1 MRLRVVSRPFSICL
15 LYTSFKSPIF
25 IITGF
30 VPVFFD
36 NAVFATIA
44 NKNGGVRG
52 LAVTTFISGIIQVLG
67 GAIAVAIFGMKE
79 YGGWIGNFDWDTMWP
94 VIGLLMKNLQY
105 VGIAIAVSYTHLDV
119 YKRQTGNRLSERFV
133 HYAGESKGKI
143 RQLNK
148 IFIGAEWV

>member
-1 MRLRVVSRPFSICL
+1 MFGALGQFIAIVGLIV
-15 LYTSFKSPIF
+15 FKSPIF

-105 VGIAIAVSYTHLDV
+105 VGIAIVILGMLIIPQLQ
-119 YKRQTGNRLSERFV
+119 YKKRKDDYFLIVEDYEK
-133 HYAGESKGKI
+133 YAEKNGIILE
-143 RQLNK
+143 
-148 IFIGAEWV
+148 E